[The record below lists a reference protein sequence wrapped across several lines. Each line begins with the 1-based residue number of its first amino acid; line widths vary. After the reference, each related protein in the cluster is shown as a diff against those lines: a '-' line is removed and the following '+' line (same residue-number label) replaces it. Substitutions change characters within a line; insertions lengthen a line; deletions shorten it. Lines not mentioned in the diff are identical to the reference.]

1 MMFEKKIVWIKTLFQ
16 RKDHKGV
23 SYEKIFQIFW
33 RLDFCGWDRD
43 RYQDCSVSDFQTSR
57 CLFIWGISIP
67 AAQFLVS
74 YVPWLLLISLSCLEM
89 RFSTVGHVLSCYL
102 KVLEKA
108 TKLYPTVKVN
118 CMDIPVSRIMLL

>member
-1 MMFEKKIVWIKTLFQ
+1 MKKSSKYSEDLISVGEIGIAT
-16 RKDHKGV
+16 
-23 SYEKIFQIFW
+23 KIAQFQIF
-33 RLDFCGWDRD
+33 RPVA
-43 RYQDCSVSDFQTSR
+43 VSSYEGY
-57 CLFIWGISIP
+57 LFLLPSFWFP
-67 AAQFLVS
+67 L
-74 YVPWLLLISLSCLEM
+74 YRLLLISLSCLEM